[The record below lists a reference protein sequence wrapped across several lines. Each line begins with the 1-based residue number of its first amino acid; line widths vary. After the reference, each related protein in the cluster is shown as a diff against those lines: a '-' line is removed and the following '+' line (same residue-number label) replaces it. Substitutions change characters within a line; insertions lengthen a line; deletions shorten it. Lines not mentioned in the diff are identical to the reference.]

1 MQTLAAAMRLTDN
14 YTVTMAKIIKSTE
27 TAEQKIQKAKKVN
40 DQFADSFKK
49 VKSGAEG
56 ANGGISS
63 LMTKLTGMIGLAYAG
78 KKAFDAMIGALNTS
92 ATQKIQETT
101 FGALL
106 HNDKV
111 GSRLYQ
117 YVGQYAKASSL
128 GREDIAKGVTS
139 FLTVTRDLNEVERLI
154 KMTERLYAKDP
165 TQGAEGAVFALKEVL
180 AGDVISMRNRYGI
193 TGFSGEKIREMSA
206 QGDTAGLLDYMD
218 EQLNRFGAT
227 QEIVD
232 KNFTNLLTQTN
243 VFATNMKTAVGDTAK
258 PVMENLASVMQRL
271 NGMMEAG
278 KFQPFINLMV
288 NGMRLIGNGIAW
300 VVENLNWIAPTVVGL
315 VGALVIYKTA
325 MMAVSAAQFIAGLSA
340 KALLGDWV
348 GLAIMA
354 GSIVAATAI
363 VATTMNDLDTQLSA
377 GLSGFDKDALAKD
390 ISAIPVEVTNSSP
403 VPVTGEVSIDSEDMR
418 YLIDLE
424 SQRFFA
430 KFSVA
435 HLAPNITNNFG
446 DIHQT
451 ANLEDIEGHVV
462 GILTEEIETAAE
474 GVYD

>member
-1 MQTLAAAMRLTDN
+1 MQTLGAVMRLTDN

-78 KKAFDAMIGALNTS
+78 KKAFDVMIGAINTS
-92 ATQKIQETT
+92 ALQKVQETT

-111 GSRLYQ
+111 GSQLYQ
-117 YVGQYAKASSL
+117 YVGQYAKASAL

-180 AGDVISMRNRYGI
+180 SGDVLSMRNRYGI

-206 QGDTAGLLDYMD
+206 KGDTSGLLDYMD

-227 QEIVD
+227 QEVVD
-232 KNFTNLLTQTN
+232 KNFTNLLTQAN
-243 VFATNMKTAVGDTAK
+243 VFASNMKTAVGESAK

-288 NGMRLIGNGIAW
+288 NGMQAIGNGIAW
-300 VVENLNWIAPTVVGL
+300 VVENINTVAPLVVGVTTSLL
-315 VGALVIYKTA
+315 VYKGA
-325 MMAVSAAQFIAGLSA
+325 MMAAALWTSITGIAVNALAGNLIVAGAILAGVTAGAWALSSAFQSIDTSNVTDLD
-340 KALLGDWV
+340 KV
-348 GLAIMA
+348 GLA
-354 GSIVAATAI
+354 
-363 VATTMNDLDTQLSA
+363 NDL
-377 GLSGFDKDALAKD
+377 
-390 ISAIPVEVTNSSP
+390 SAIPVEVTNSSP

-435 HLAPNITNNFG
+435 HLAPNIQNNFG
-446 DIHQT
+446 DVYQT
-451 ANLEDIEGHVV
+451 ADIDEIEGHLV
-462 GILTEEIETAAE
+462 GILTEEIETAQE